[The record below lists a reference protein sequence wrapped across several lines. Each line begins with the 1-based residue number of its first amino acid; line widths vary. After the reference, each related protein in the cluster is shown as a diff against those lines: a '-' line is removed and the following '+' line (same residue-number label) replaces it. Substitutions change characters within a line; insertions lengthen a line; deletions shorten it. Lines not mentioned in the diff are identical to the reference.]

1 MVVVVDVVVVV
12 LVVVI
17 VVVVV
22 VVVAVELG
30 KEEKSRGKVP
40 VANPSA
46 SGGSGAL
53 GCFGEAFRNLYLRI
67 TTMLMI
73 RDKAVIMWLQLMYS
87 SFHCLVPT

>member
-12 LVVVI
+12 LVAV

-46 SGGSGAL
+46 SRAKTLFTPST
-53 GCFGEAFRNLYLRI
+53 GE
-67 TTMLMI
+67 
-73 RDKAVIMWLQLMYS
+73 
-87 SFHCLVPT
+87 